1 MSMFF
6 PIPRLF
12 HSAYSGEAFQQCLDC
27 ECELQSHETF
37 YTVQKF
43 VVAGETVFEM
53 ALCDGCRA
61 QLYQRFS
68 DESRATI
75 QRYISEQRAES
86 ASSAAEVPPVLEIPP
101 PSGHVTNVE
110 SLDSLHACVPH
121 APDSRL
127 PTPDSVESLD
137 SLQACVLC
145 HTPKAQLRRYA
156 LVGLFLADEI
166 FVMRT
171 PPAPFPMPCLV
182 CDACNSGLDG
192 MLSKKTRE
200 EWNEFVEE
208 HFPGPPGIE
217 LDSPRQ
223 TPLMV

>member
-6 PIPRLF
+6 PIPKLF
-12 HSAYSGEAFQQCLDC
+12 HSAYSDEAFSHCLDC
-27 ECELQSHETF
+27 ECELKLHETF

-43 VVAGETVFEM
+43 VVAGETVFELAM
-53 ALCDGCRA
+53 CDGCRA

-75 QRYISEQRAES
+75 QRFISDRRAETEES
-86 ASSAAEVPPVLEIPP
+86 PHVVPMDTEAESHPTAI
-101 PSGHVTNVE
+101 
-110 SLDSLHACVPH
+110 SLTD
-121 APDSRL
+121 
-127 PTPDSVESLD
+127 VESLD

-156 LVGLFLADEI
+156 LVGLFLGDEI
-166 FVMRT
+166 FVMQA

-192 MLSKKTRE
+192 MLSQKTRE

>member
-6 PIPRLF
+6 PIPKLF
-12 HSAYSGEAFQQCLDC
+12 HSAYSDEAFSHCLDC
-27 ECELQSHETF
+27 ECELKSHETF

-43 VVAGETVFEM
+43 VVAGETVFELAM
-53 ALCDGCRA
+53 CDGCRA

-75 QRYISEQRAES
+75 QRFISDRRDETEES
-86 ASSAAEVPPVLEIPP
+86 PAAVPTETETEKENHPATMAI
-101 PSGHVTNVE
+101 T
-110 SLDSLHACVPH
+110 D
-121 APDSRL
+121 
-127 PTPDSVESLD
+127 VESLD

-156 LVGLFLADEI
+156 LVGLFLGDEI
-166 FVMRT
+166 FVMQA

-192 MLSKKTRE
+192 MLSQKTRE

>member
-110 SLDSLHACVPH
+110 SLDSL
-121 APDSRL
+121 
-127 PTPDSVESLD
+127 
-137 SLQACVLC
+137 QACVLC

>member
-6 PIPRLF
+6 PIPKLF
-12 HSAYSGEAFQQCLDC
+12 HSAYSGEAFAQCLDC

-75 QRYISEQRAES
+75 QRYISERRDEPAGSMDEVAPVVEES
-86 ASSAAEVPPVLEIPP
+86 PIPI
-101 PSGHVTNVE
+101 T
-110 SLDSLHACVPH
+110 D
-121 APDSRL
+121 
-127 PTPDSVESLD
+127 VESLD

-166 FVMRT
+166 FVMQS
-171 PPAPFPMPCLV
+171 PPAPFPIPCLV

>member
-12 HSAYSGEAFQQCLDC
+12 HSAYSGEAFAQCLDC

-43 VVAGETVFEM
+43 VVAGETVFELAM
-53 ALCDGCRA
+53 CDGCRA
-61 QLYQRFS
+61 HLYQRFS

-86 ASSAAEVPPVLEIPP
+86 SAEEASLETERFPDPLPI
-101 PSGHVTNVE
+101 TDVE
-110 SLDSLHACVPH
+110 SLDSLH
-121 APDSRL
+121 
-127 PTPDSVESLD
+127 
-137 SLQACVLC
+137 ACVLC

-166 FVMRT
+166 FVMQA

-192 MLSKKTRE
+192 MLSKQTRE

-208 HFPGPPGIE
+208 HFPGPPGVE

-223 TPLMV
+223 TPLLV

>member
-12 HSAYSGEAFQQCLDC
+12 HSAYSGETFAHCLDC

-43 VVAGETVFEM
+43 VVAGETVFELAM
-53 ALCDGCRA
+53 CDGCRA

-75 QRYISEQRAES
+75 QRYISERNSRPEGS
-86 ASSAAEVPPVLEIPP
+86 AKDVPPVLESPLDP
-101 PSGHVTNVE
+101 VHVT
-110 SLDSLHACVPH
+110 D
-121 APDSRL
+121 
-127 PTPDSVESLD
+127 VESLD

-166 FVMRT
+166 FVMQA